1 MNGCYTLSTDNI
13 KVSGWRSLHKTV
25 FKLILSTL

>member
-1 MNGCYTLSTDNI
+1 MNGCYTLSTDNT

-25 FKLILSTL
+25 FKLILNTL